1 MVLTMRDVVDLEIME
16 PSVVKTAATSLDERV
31 VEWVSITEAP
41 VENFVR
47 KNEMVLT
54 TGIGYAQSPQD
65 FHEFVR
71 DVIHSGASGLGVAT
85 GKYIVELCDRCVDLA
100 EEYDFPIVFL
110 PWEIRFADVTQSITQ
125 KITDLKQGYIH
136 ELQVIQQELLSLM
149 LEGATLSQLASHVAD
164 QLHQPIYLTDKKGEV
179 KGSSEVDSNEHSRWA
194 TIFKEEANGL
204 AHSLEEQI
212 HPLLTKVEM
221 GTCQAGSFLRLPI
234 TQSGNNSQGYV
245 YVILDKDQSTVPA
258 AVFIVLEHTVT
269 AAAFWFLREN
279 AVLEAE
285 AKVKD
290 HFVWELAKDQFH
302 SHDEMLIRARTL
314 GYNLELPYVSIVGY
328 PDELKQ
334 MFQAELSSASQDD
347 WLRSMAHYIEEEV
360 LHVAKSIKRKALATF
375 QVNQV
380 IIFLEVTEEAERE
393 TVHSF
398 LDLMNR
404 RLMNLLP
411 SVDMFWGIGD
421 GAETTFS
428 FSRSFEQANQALHIG
443 KRRKD
448 LSRRVFYSDTRV
460 DRVLKAMGEYPEL
473 REVVTDIITPLY
485 QYDKQRNMDLIGTFT
500 TYHRNQSKVSQT
512 ARVLHLHRQSLLY
525 RLRKIE
531 SLTQLSLANPDDV
544 FLLELSIRIWHLQL
558 VEKG

>member
-1 MVLTMRDVVDLEIME
+1 MRDVVDLEIME
-16 PSVVKTAATSLDERV
+16 PSVVQTASSSLDERV

-54 TGIGYAQSPQD
+54 TGIGYAQAPQD
-65 FHEFVR
+65 FYEFVQ
-71 DVIHSGASGLGVAT
+71 DVIQSGASGLGVAT
-85 GKYIVELCDRCVDLA
+85 GKYIVELCDRCVDMA
-100 EEYDFPIVFL
+100 EEHDFPIVFL

-136 ELQVIQQELLSLM
+136 ELQSIQQELLSM
-149 LEGATLSQLASHVAD
+149 VLEGATLSQLAEHVAK
-164 QLHQPIYLTDKKGEV
+164 QLRAPVYLTDKNGGL
-179 KGSSEVDSNEHSRWA
+179 KGSSEVDANELQKWS
-194 TIFKEEANGL
+194 TLFKEQANQL
-204 AHSLEEQI
+204 ARPLEEQD
-212 HPLLTKVEM
+212 HPLLTKVEL
-221 GTCQAGSFLRLPI
+221 GTCEAGSFLRLPI
-234 TQSGNNSQGYV
+234 AQSSNNIQGYV
-245 YVILDKDQSTVPA
+245 YSILAKDQSMVPA
-258 AVFIVLEHTVT
+258 AVFIILEHVVT
-269 AAAFWFLREN
+269 ASAFWFLREN

-290 HFVWELAKDQFH
+290 HFVWELAKDHFH
-302 SHDEMLIRARTL
+302 TNEEMLTRAQTL
-314 GYNLELPYVSIVGY
+314 GYNLELPYVAIVGY
-328 PDELKQ
+328 PNDMKQ
-334 MFQAELSSASQDD
+334 MFQSGESSATQND
-347 WLRSMAHYIEEEV
+347 WMRSMAHYIEEEV
-360 LHVAKSIKRKALATF
+360 LHVAKSIKRKAMATF
-375 QVNQV
+375 QASQI
-380 IIFLEVTEEAERE
+380 IIFLEITEEAGRE

-404 RLMNLLP
+404 RLITLLP
-411 SVDMFWGIGD
+411 SVDMFWGVGD

-448 LSRRVFYSDTRV
+448 ISRRVFYSDTRV
-460 DRVLKAMGEYPEL
+460 DRVLQAMGEYPEL
-473 REVVTDIITPLY
+473 RDVVTDIIKPLY
-485 QYDKQRNMDLIGTFT
+485 QYDQQRNMDLIGTFT

-544 FLLELSIRIWHLQL
+544 FLLELSIRIWHLQV